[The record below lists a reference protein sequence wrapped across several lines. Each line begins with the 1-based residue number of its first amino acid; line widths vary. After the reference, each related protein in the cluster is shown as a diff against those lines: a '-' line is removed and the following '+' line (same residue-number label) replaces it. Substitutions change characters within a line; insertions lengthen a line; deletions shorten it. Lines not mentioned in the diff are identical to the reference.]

1 MKWQNHLM
9 IGLIFALTISCSSLE
24 SSPRVSSTTLAKTE
38 TSELVQ
44 IAPEIPFNTDE
55 AFLPLRQ
62 RQDGKILPSY
72 QWRQCVKRFVV
83 CVKWEKKRV
92 YFEDL
97 SWFLSNGFGLTK
109 QRKP

>member
-9 IGLIFALTISCSSLE
+9 SVLIFALTMSCSSLE
-24 SSPRVSSTTLAKTE
+24 SSLKVSSNTLAKTE
-38 TSELVQ
+38 SSELVQ
-44 IAPEIPFNTDE
+44 IAPNIPFNTDE
-55 AFLPLRQ
+55 AFFPLRQ
-62 RQDGKILPSY
+62 REDGKILASY
-72 QWRQCVKRFVV
+72 QWRECTKRFVV